1 MQLPSPPT
9 AAYLAS
15 STAAPLP
22 TPPDSTVASP
32 FGSTPPSP
40 RAQEHSLAYPL
51 SPAEQPS
58 TVSSSAA
65 ASRSASRSKDPL
77 FKRRRTAAGGR
88 GPAWPW
94 GWVQGL
100 FKGEKDEEIELRESR
115 RRRLS
120 IGQVEAALEAERR
133 RTRETVAELART
145 PSRQSVPLSQVE
157 GRKYW
162 LTKEKAQLAVA
173 FAMVGLVGMN
183 DSATGA
189 NLDSMQAF
197 YGVTYDKISI
207 ASPYVARRCSN
218 TAGYFVSS
226 VSASFLAHHLGLNY
240 SLLIASAAMCTGCI
254 TLSVAPPFAAFII
267 ALAVLGFGSGMYD
280 ACLTTVVSHEE
291 DGVLMSC
298 MYACFGVGAM
308 FSPLI
313 IGGFIDRGWSWNR
326 YYYAPLSL
334 SIFLAIL
341 GCLVFRT
348 CTFGLLALSTMVL
361 TLFSADEA
369 PPDESH
375 DVPVSVGGAEV
386 EGEVIHGRARTSAQE
401 RMKRAL
407 KIRAVW
413 AGFFLIMLAF
423 GSSDTLSAWIV
434 SFMVTKRNSPEAA
447 SRYQLAGLWGGIAFG
462 RVVLA
467 FVLGNRLGERS
478 FSIIMLAAASAFL
491 GVIWAVQNFVVDAVA
506 MVLVGFF
513 FGPVTPKVLSVV
525 GSRVPPS
532 LKSSVMSLTIGLGL
546 IGSSVGPLL
555 FGVVAGHG
563 GLASLPAVLIGT
575 SVITMGAWC
584 LVPKN
589 RRRED

>member
-1 MQLPSPPT
+1 MQLPRPPT

-15 STAAPLP
+15 SLAAPIQNLP

-32 FGSTPPSP
+32 AGSTPASP
-40 RAQEHSLAYPL
+40 TAQNVSFAYPP
-51 SPAEQPS
+51 STVEQPS
-58 TVSSSAA
+58 TAPSSAA
-65 ASRSASRSKDPL
+65 ASRSASLSKDPL
-77 FKRRRTAAGGR
+77 FKRRRTAAFDRGR
-88 GPAWPW
+88 RSPW
-94 GWVQGL
+94 DWVGGL
-100 FKGEKDEEIELRESR
+100 FRSQKNEGIELRESR
-115 RRRLS
+115 GRRLS
-120 IGQVEAALEAERR
+120 VGQVEAALEAERR
-133 RTRETVAELART
+133 RTRETATELART
-145 PSRQSVPLSQVE
+145 PSRKSVQSSQEE
-157 GRKYW
+157 GNKSW
-162 LTKEKAQLAVA
+162 FTKEKAQLAVA

-189 NLDSMQAF
+189 NLESMQAF

-207 ASPYVARRCSN
+207 VFLAN

-326 YYYAPLSL
+326 YYYTPLAL
-334 SIFLAIL
+334 SVFLAIL
-341 GCLVFRT
+341 GFLVFRT
-348 CTFGLLALSTMVL
+348 Y
-361 TLFSADEA
+361 EA

-375 DVPVSVGGAEV
+375 DVPVSTGGDAA

-467 FVLGNRLGERS
+467 FLLGNRLGERS
-478 FSIIMLAAASAFL
+478 FSILMLAAASAFL
-491 GVIWAVQNFVVDAVA
+491 GVIWAVKNFVVDAVA

-546 IGSSVGPLL
+546 VGSSVGPLL

-575 SVITMGAWC
+575 SVIAMGAWC

>member
-40 RAQEHSLAYPL
+40 TAEEQSLAYPF
-51 SPAEQPS
+51 STAEQPS

-120 IGQVEAALEAERR
+120 VGQVEAALEAERR

-145 PSRQSVPLSQVE
+145 PSRKSVPLSKE
-157 GRKYW
+157 KSW

-207 ASPYVARRCSN
+207 VFLAN

-341 GCLVFRT
+341 GCWVFRT
-348 CTFGLLALSTMVL
+348 Y
-361 TLFSADEA
+361 EA

-375 DVPVSVGGAEV
+375 DVPASVGGSGV

-491 GVIWAVQNFVVDAVA
+491 GVIWAVKNFVVDAVA

-575 SVITMGAWC
+575 SVIAMGAWC

>member
-40 RAQEHSLAYPL
+40 TAQEHSLAYPL
-51 SPAEQPS
+51 STAGQPS

-207 ASPYVARRCSN
+207 VFLAN

-348 CTFGLLALSTMVL
+348 Y
-361 TLFSADEA
+361 EA